1 MALLAFGGLLSLAV
15 CIGVSR
21 FVYTPILPFMETG
34 LGISK
39 PDAGLLASANY
50 LGYLLGAM
58 FGIRQNLPGSPRRW
72 FLTSLVTCALTT
84 LAMGLTTSFEIFLI
98 LRLVGGVTSAL
109 VMVFGSTLI
118 LSRLA
123 ANNRSGLTALHFAGV
138 GTGIALSSV
147 LIIVVEAL
155 NMGWQGMWIA
165 SGVLSLIL
173 VPLIFHLV
181 PPVSETG
188 AAAAAV
194 PPLRY
199 SRPLKALILS
209 YFLLGVGYIITATFL
224 STLVRQIPEVQW
236 MQSYIWLIVGLAA
249 MPSVAFWSWIGAY
262 VGNSRGYAIA
272 AFAMAVGVSASV
284 LGDGPIVLSL
294 AAILLG
300 GTFMGMTAL
309 GLVEARNMV
318 PDHARQILAVMTL
331 AVGIG
336 QIVGP
341 VFAGF
346 VHGIFGDFVMASLIA
361 AAGIVVAGLLMWRK
375 PASPASS
382 GL

>member
-72 FLTSLVTCALTT
+72 FLTSLVTCALAT

-173 VPLIFHLV
+173 VPLIFHL
-181 PPVSETG
+181 
-188 AAAAAV
+188 
-194 PPLRY
+194 
-199 SRPLKALILS
+199 
-209 YFLLGVGYIITATFL
+209 
-224 STLVRQIPEVQW
+224 
-236 MQSYIWLIVGLAA
+236 
-249 MPSVAFWSWIGAY
+249 
-262 VGNSRGYAIA
+262 
-272 AFAMAVGVSASV
+272 
-284 LGDGPIVLSL
+284 
-294 AAILLG
+294 
-300 GTFMGMTAL
+300 
-309 GLVEARNMV
+309 
-318 PDHARQILAVMTL
+318 
-331 AVGIG
+331 
-336 QIVGP
+336 
-341 VFAGF
+341 
-346 VHGIFGDFVMASLIA
+346 
-361 AAGIVVAGLLMWRK
+361 
-375 PASPASS
+375 
-382 GL
+382 